1 MPSPALLL
9 KDLFFVHDCN
19 PTVVNDLVNF
29 DKLRLLANIVRF
41 TDAFRFVR
49 YDHLNDVRERVQ
61 LPGWAGLVRSGPFAH
76 AGGARVARPLCS
88 SRT

>member
-1 MPSPALLL
+1 MVSSALLL

-19 PTVVNDLVNF
+19 PTAVNELVNF

-49 YDHLNDVRERVQ
+49 YDSLNDVRDRVY
-61 LPGWAGLVRSGPFAH
+61 LPGWAGLGRSLMP
-76 AGGARVARPLCS
+76 ARL
-88 SRT
+88 

>member
-1 MPSPALLL
+1 MASPALLL

-19 PTVVNDLVNF
+19 PTVVNELVNF

-49 YDHLNDVRERVQ
+49 YDSLNDVRDRVY
-61 LPGWAGLVRSGPFAH
+61 LPGVGGGLGRSLMPVR
-76 AGGARVARPLCS
+76 L
-88 SRT
+88 

>member
-1 MPSPALLL
+1 MASPALLL

-19 PTVVNDLVNF
+19 PTVVNELVNF

-49 YDHLNDVRERVQ
+49 YDSLNDVRDRVY
-61 LPGWAGLVRSGPFAH
+61 LPGVGGGLGHSLMPVH
-76 AGGARVARPLCS
+76 L
-88 SRT
+88 